1 MGEKLRYRWL
11 EKERLLQILR
21 DGGKSG
27 SGFFR
32 SQRGERTGPETATTS
47 MSTSTT
53 SLDPPNHFTSHTTHP
68 TSAP

>member
-1 MGEKLRYRWL
+1 MGEKLRYHWL

-32 SQRGERTGPETATTS
+32 SQRDESTGRETATTT
-47 MSTSTT
+47 TSTT
-53 SLDPPNHFTSHTTHP
+53 SIDPPSPLPSSHTTQP
-68 TSAP
+68 ASAP